1 MKKEYIIGGLAL
13 LGVIGLVSYLRK
25 PKRNSEGF
33 FGATGNGSSSSTDG
47 LPDTFYRK
55 DGFCKVCVKYE
66 RKPSPK
72 GGLIY
77 TKRLMPTPYT
87 VSLEEFSI
95 TSDEFMIAFKKFQLC
110 TVNPPTQNK

>member
-47 LPDTFYRK
+47 LPDTFKRIKNPNKPNCFVYRRFLQPNGSFSYSIATSMPQVPFQINYLITK
-55 DGFCKVCVKYE
+55 NEFKRAYYNLPKCK
-66 RKPSPK
+66 
-72 GGLIY
+72 
-77 TKRLMPTPYT
+77 
-87 VSLEEFSI
+87 
-95 TSDEFMIAFKKFQLC
+95 
-110 TVNPPTQNK
+110 